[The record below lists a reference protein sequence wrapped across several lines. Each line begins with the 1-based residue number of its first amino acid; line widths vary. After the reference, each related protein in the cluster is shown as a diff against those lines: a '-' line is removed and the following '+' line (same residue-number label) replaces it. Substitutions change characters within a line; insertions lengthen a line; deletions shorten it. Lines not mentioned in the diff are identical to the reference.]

1 LENCKSRRI
10 CYDIIEE
17 ISKDIERIK
26 EIVRKM
32 KSTKYAKK
40 GSLNS
45 IRRDMQRTHLLLI
58 VVITILLSVGGAYIN
73 VNANAQAFDQSLLN
87 TADLISRLY
96 SFTKGLPQDEFR
108 SYFNSI
114 CTELTDID
122 VISIVGPDNIRIYH
136 TNNDYIGT
144 SYGGVIP
151 DLPQTAQEGPNA
163 FHVVD
168 ETGPSGPQRRT
179 YSAIYNEDGSYA
191 GFIMTIILKTSIH
204 SATYKTILLFIA
216 VTITAIL
223 IEILI
228 SGTFSRRIKQRLLG
242 YEPDTFSAMFT
253 IRDNILESIHEGIIA
268 IDDAKNIQFINR
280 VAKKILGCDADG
292 KDGLINGRL
301 FAEKFLFNTVD
312 KGESV
317 QGMREKTEGGTELL
331 IDCIPVKQDDR
342 IKGAVALL
350 HDRTEYTKLME
361 DLSGTKYLVDSMR
374 ANNHDF
380 TNKLHVILGLIQIGE
395 YDRAVSYIENI
406 SIIQRETLSRV
417 MHSVD
422 NPSFAAL
429 LIGKI
434 ARASE
439 CNVKFILKEGIRFKN
454 TDIQLPSEA
463 LVTIVGNLIDNA
475 LDAMNM
481 QVSLESGFSPL
492 SRELTF
498 GVFSKPGEL
507 LISVRDR
514 GCGIAEAIQD
524 KVFDNGFSTKGRGRG
539 VGLYHTKQ
547 LVESLGGSIT
557 FESQAGVGTCFMVN
571 FHQDMSNGSQ
581 YVL

>member
-1 LENCKSRRI
+1 MNDS
-10 CYDIIEE
+10 
-17 ISKDIERIK
+17 
-26 EIVRKM
+26 
-32 KSTKYAKK
+32 KK

-45 IRRDMQRTHLLLI
+45 IRREMQRTHLLLI
-58 VVITILLSVGGAYIN
+58 VVITILLSVGGAYIDI
-73 VNANAQAFDQSLLN
+73 NANAQALDQNLLN
-87 TADLISRLY
+87 TADLISRIY
-96 SFTKGLPQDEFR
+96 GFTRKLPQDELTG
-108 SYFNSI
+108 YFNSI
-114 CTELTDID
+114 CRELPSVD
-122 VISIVGPDNIRIYH
+122 VISIVDSDNIRVYH
-136 TNNDYIGT
+136 TNNALIGT
-144 SYGGVIP
+144 TYDGAVP
-151 DLPQTAQEGPNA
+151 DLPRNVLEQAA

-168 ETGPSGPQRRT
+168 ENGPSGPQRRT
-179 YSAIYNEDGSYA
+179 YSAIYDDRGAYS

-204 SATYKTILLFIA
+204 SVTERTVLLFIA
-216 VTITAIL
+216 VTIAAIL
-223 IEILI
+223 IEIVI
-228 SGTFSRRIKQRLLG
+228 SGTFSRRIKQKLLG
-242 YEPDTFSAMFT
+242 YEPDTFTAMFT
-253 IRDNILESIHEGIIA
+253 IRDNILESIHDGILA
-268 IDDAKNIQFINR
+268 IDDAGEIQFVNTAAR
-280 VAKKILGCDADG
+280 KILGCGEDDKAS
-292 KDGLINGRL
+292 LISEKV
-301 FAEKFLFNTVD
+301 FAEKFLQDTVAT
-312 KGESV
+312 GESV
-317 QGMREKTEGGTELL
+317 YGVRERTAGDTELL
-331 IDCIPVKQDDR
+331 VDSIPVRQDGR
-342 IKGAVALL
+342 ITGAVALL

-395 YDRAVSYIENI
+395 YDKAVSYIENI

-439 CNVKFILKEGIRFKN
+439 CNVKFILKEGIRFKSS
-454 TDIQLPSEA
+454 DIQLPSEA

-481 QVSLESGFSPL
+481 QLTLDGGFTAT

-507 LISVRDR
+507 LITVRDR
-514 GCGIAEAIQD
+514 GCGIPDDIRD
-524 KVFDNGFSTKGRGRG
+524 RVFENGFSTKGRGRG

-547 LVESLGGSIT
+547 LVESLGGSIV

-571 FHQDMSNGSQ
+571 FRQERQ
-581 YVL
+581 VQK